1 MNVVDSFIIL
11 SKGILTAFLYSVA
24 MFWLVIPAMLPFIF
38 TTFIPKIHR
47 MLLKNGSIV
56 YWIIGG
62 FISYII
68 YIVVHFVAFFF
79 KIDIDSMYLVLLG
92 AVIFNS
98 YSTIYL
104 VLFKFFSNNKQNA
117 FLGKKEK
124 YFLLGLNF
132 LFALLFPTI
141 VLIFLEMVLSI

>member
-1 MNVVDSFIIL
+1 
-11 SKGILTAFLYSVA
+11 
-24 MFWLVIPAMLPFIF
+24 
-38 TTFIPKIHR
+38 
-47 MLLKNGSIV
+47 
-56 YWIIGG
+56 
-62 FISYII
+62 
-68 YIVVHFVAFFF
+68 
-79 KIDIDSMYLVLLG
+79 MYLVLLG
-92 AVIFNS
+92 AVIFNI

-132 LFALLFPTI
+132 LFAILFPTI

>member
-24 MFWLVIPAMLPFIF
+24 MFWLVIPAMLPFIV

-47 MLLKNGSIV
+47 MLLKNGSII

-68 YIVVHFVAFFF
+68 YIVVHFVAFFS
-79 KIDIDSMYLVLLG
+79 K
-92 AVIFNS
+92 
-98 YSTIYL
+98 
-104 VLFKFFSNNKQNA
+104 
-117 FLGKKEK
+117 
-124 YFLLGLNF
+124 
-132 LFALLFPTI
+132 
-141 VLIFLEMVLSI
+141 LI